1 MNILYVSTLIPQSLL
16 DEVLK
21 VNPTGYVVAPQ
32 KFHRNLVNGFMANG
46 HKVKVLSYLP
56 VEIAY
61 CQTSL
66 EEGVEYYFCKY
77 KTKPGIKHIQI
88 AKSVYNKIKNLIK
101 ESMKPDFIICD
112 ILNVSLCLGALLA
125 SKRFRIKIAAIVTD
139 FLGISKYE
147 DKGIIPRL
155 ASSFINQYISRFDAY
170 VILTQQMNQV
180 VNPYNKPYIVMEGLC
195 DMRVVTTKH
204 QGNCKTIF
212 YAGGRPAK
220 DGVDLLINAFKRIN
234 DPSLRLIIYGPI
246 PNVAVGTDAE
256 DARITYFGTVD
267 NKVIVAEEC
276 NSYLLVNPRPTGEE
290 YTKYSFPSKI
300 MEYMATGVPMVTT
313 KLAGIPEE
321 YYDYV
326 YTFERCNADSYYE
339 TLLDLLSKPAEEL
352 KQKGLQAQRFVLT
365 TKNNVAQTKRIVN
378 LICELK

>member
-56 VEIAY
+56 VEITY
-61 CQTSL
+61 CQTAL

-88 AKSVYNKIKNLIK
+88 AKSVFNKIKNLIK
-101 ESMKPDFIICD
+101 EGMKPDFIICD

-147 DKGIIPRL
+147 EKGIIPRL

-195 DMRVVTTKH
+195 DKSTVTSKH
-204 QGNCKTIF
+204 QGNSKTIF
-212 YAGGRPAK
+212 YAGGRPVK
-220 DGVDLLINAFKRIN
+220 DGVDLLINAFKRID
-234 DPSLRLIIYGPI
+234 DPSLRLNIYGPI
-246 PNVAVGTDAE
+246 PDVAVGPDVG

-267 NKVIVAEEC
+267 NKTIVAEEC
-276 NSYLLVNPRPTGEE
+276 NSYLLINPRPIGEE
-290 YTKYSFPSKI
+290 YTKYSFPSKV

-365 TKNNVAQTKRIVN
+365 TKNNVAQTKRIIN